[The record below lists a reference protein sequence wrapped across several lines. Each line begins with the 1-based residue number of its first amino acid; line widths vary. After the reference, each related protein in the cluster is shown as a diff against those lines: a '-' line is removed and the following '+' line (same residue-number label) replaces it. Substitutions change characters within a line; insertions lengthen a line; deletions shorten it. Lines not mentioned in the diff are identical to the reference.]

1 MEGAVDDD
9 HVAAGPALR
18 ASLIAASLA
27 SAPELQKNTL
37 PPRLRPHSRSA
48 RRIAGSV

>member
-9 HVAAGPALR
+9 HVAAGRGLSR
-18 ASLIAASLA
+18 ELDRRLIGLGA
-27 SAPELQKNTL
+27 ELQKNTL
-37 PPRLRPHSRSA
+37 PPRLDPDRRSA